1 MLQLDRDFPRPKSDI
16 KRRTSLVIWLT
27 VGFSLISLIFAYA
40 FYMRYRDEEDQ
51 QIPWRDRE
59 AIVALLR
66 SNGYVCTQICATDR
80 DETGKNTIVTCGT
93 APAPNSCAQMV
104 RYELSIASSANRS

>member
-59 AIVALLR
+59 ADCGAPSFER
-66 SNGYVCTQICATDR
+66 ICVYA
-80 DETGKNTIVTCGT
+80 NMC
-93 APAPNSCAQMV
+93 
-104 RYELSIASSANRS
+104 NRSR